1 MRANTHECTL
11 LLAYHQVIGR
21 FAVAPAAGQVQRGVP
36 PVGSFGVDVAR
47 RAALEEQRQARHVAF
62 FGCTVQCGDLQDT
75 TERKKGRG
83 AEGRMGRQRHEVRM

>member
-1 MRANTHECTL
+1 
-11 LLAYHQVIGR
+11 
-21 FAVAPAAGQVQRGVP
+21 
-36 PVGSFGVDVAR
+36 
-47 RAALEEQRQARHVAF
+47 VAF